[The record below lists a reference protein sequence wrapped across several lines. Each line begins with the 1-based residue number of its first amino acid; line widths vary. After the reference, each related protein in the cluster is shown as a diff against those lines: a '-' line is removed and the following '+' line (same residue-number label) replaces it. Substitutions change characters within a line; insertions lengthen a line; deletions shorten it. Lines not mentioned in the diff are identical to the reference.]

1 MFVVIGDYKMN
12 FICENFVGFCFLCE
26 VEYFSC
32 IGKRDGFQVVFGRKN
47 FFMECMDEWIKR
59 VIECF
64 VVVFNFDLV
73 FGLCVME
80 FDLCKYLVMF

>member
-1 MFVVIGDYKMN
+1 M
-12 FICENFVGFCFLCE
+12 
-26 VEYFSC
+26 
-32 IGKRDGFQVVFGRKN
+32 FGRKN

-80 FDLCKYLVMF
+80 FDLRVGLKLGVMVGYLVIFFVCLFMYFIKKFFFLGMVWGLFFLLI